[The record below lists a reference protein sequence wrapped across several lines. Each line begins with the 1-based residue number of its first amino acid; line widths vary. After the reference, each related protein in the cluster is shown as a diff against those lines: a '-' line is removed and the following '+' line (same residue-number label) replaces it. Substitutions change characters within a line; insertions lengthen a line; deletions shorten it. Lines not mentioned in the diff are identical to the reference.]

1 MRIIYNNLADIA
13 TISVSPTPSLGNAAN
28 LQNNRKSSIC
38 RTSGTTVYTL
48 TWTTP
53 QQINAVALPATNLLH
68 ASIIEVNFYSTSGS
82 ATPFET
88 INDQAAFLRSPLLP
102 GNITQPDYRYFS
114 LGGATK
120 TSVYSESI
128 NTATQKTGKLTITL
142 TNPGFTGG
150 QIDCSRIVCGK
161 YWEPI
166 RQASTGITISTQDN
180 SEISTTRSGDN
191 YINTTYIKELM
202 NFELKYINDTDRQ
215 RLLEIF
221 RSWGTSSYVYVCVF
235 PDNQNPELTQSY
247 SIYGRNSDMSIQY
260 DIYSFYTTN
269 LSLESW

>member
-13 TISVSPTPSLGNAAN
+13 TISVNPSPSLGSAAN

-38 RTSGTTVYTL
+38 RTSGTTTDTL
-48 TWTTP
+48 TWSTP
-53 QQINAVALPATNLLH
+53 QEINAVALPATNLLH
-68 ASIIEVNFYSTSGS
+68 ASTIDVDFYSTSTDI
-82 ATPFET
+82 TPFET
-88 INDQAAFLRSPLLP
+88 ISDQAALLRSPLLP
-102 GNITQPDYRYFS
+102 GNITKPDYRYFS

-161 YWEPI
+161 YWQPI
-166 RQASTGITISTQDN
+166 RQASNGITISTQDN

-202 NFELKYINDTDRQ
+202 NFELRYINDTDRQ

-221 RSWGTSSYVYVCVF
+221 RSWGTSSYIYVCVF

-247 SIYGRNSDMSIQY
+247 SIYGRNSDMSVQY
-260 DIYSFYTTN
+260 DLYSIYTTN